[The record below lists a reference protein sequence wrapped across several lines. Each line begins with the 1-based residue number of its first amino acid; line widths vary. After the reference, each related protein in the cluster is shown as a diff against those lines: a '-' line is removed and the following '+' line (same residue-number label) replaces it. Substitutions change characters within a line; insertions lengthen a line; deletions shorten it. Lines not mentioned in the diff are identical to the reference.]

1 MNQRERLLYALIL
14 LLAGAVLCYGWKL
27 YWFLTD
33 DAYISF
39 RYVSNWALGH
49 GPVWN
54 PPPFRPVEGYTNFL
68 WIVLLYGVWQVLDV
82 APPAAANYLALCF
95 ALCSLYITAQMLLR
109 LPWSSGLRP
118 YRWAFLALL
127 LLAVT
132 TNRTFLA
139 WSSSGLE
146 TALFGCTVLAW
157 TWACAFV
164 DPSHRRWPLAIS
176 AAAAGIYLTRPDG
189 LLFLGVTAVALSW
202 AWRTGCYP
210 VRRLAQAW
218 PLLAAPLHLVWRQ
231 SLYGEWLP
239 NTYYAKAIGA
249 WSASGF
255 RYALSFAL
263 EYALWTWGLL
273 LVYVLWKKK
282 GALRPSWHGLLV
294 ALALCGHAAYYT
306 FVHGGDH
313 FEYRIYAHLVPL
325 CYLSFAWC
333 LNAVGV
339 QPKKALVVLGLAV
352 VLSWPIPWIHWSQ
365 THHIAS
371 RGQTLQ
377 LKVPVA
383 PHFPAPIR
391 WYAAAFDEL
400 QFWLIDRFVCIR
412 HQEHKANAEFL
423 AGMFPPRA
431 QGQFLPAA
439 DYPVFFFPAIGIPA
453 WRLPHINILDVHGL
467 NDYVI
472 ARTPPEP
479 TAERMMAHERTPPA
493 GYVECFQPNVRLV
506 APGQVKVFHRVLSA
520 DHIADCET
528 RWAASL
534 MAR

>member
-1 MNQRERLLYALIL
+1 MALSYFRCCHRYL
-14 LLAGAVLCYGWKL
+14 S
-27 YWFLTD
+27 
-33 DAYISF
+33 DA
-39 RYVSNWALGH
+39 
-49 GPVWN
+49 P
-54 PPPFRPVEGYTNFL
+54 
-68 WIVLLYGVWQVLDV
+68 
-82 APPAAANYLALCF
+82 
-95 ALCSLYITAQMLLR
+95 
-109 LPWSSGLRP
+109 
-118 YRWAFLALL
+118 RWAA
-127 LLAVT
+127 
-132 TNRTFLA
+132 
-139 WSSSGLE
+139 
-146 TALFGCTVLAW
+146 
-157 TWACAFV
+157 
-164 DPSHRRWPLAIS
+164 
-176 AAAAGIYLTRPDG
+176 
-189 LLFLGVTAVALSW
+189 FLGVTAVALFW

-210 VRRLAQAW
+210 ARRIAQAW
-218 PLLAAPLHLVWRQ
+218 PLLAAPLHLAWRQ

-239 NTYYAKAIGA
+239 NTYYAKAVGT
-249 WSASGF
+249 WPASGF

-282 GALRPSWHGLLV
+282 EALRPSWHGLLA

-325 CYLSFAWC
+325 CYLAFAWC

-339 QPKKALVVLGLAV
+339 QPKKALAALGLAV
-352 VLSWPIPWIHWSQ
+352 VLSWPVPWIHWSQ

-412 HQEHKANAEFL
+412 HQEHKANAQFL

-506 APGQVKVFHRVLSA
+506 APGQVKVFPRALSA
-520 DHIADCET
+520 EQIADCET
-528 RWAASL
+528 RWAA
-534 MAR
+534 R